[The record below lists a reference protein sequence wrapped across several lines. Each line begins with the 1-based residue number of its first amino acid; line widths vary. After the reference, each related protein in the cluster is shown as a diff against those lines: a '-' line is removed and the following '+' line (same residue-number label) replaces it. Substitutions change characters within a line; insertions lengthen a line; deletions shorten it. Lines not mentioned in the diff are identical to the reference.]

1 MKGHRP
7 GAGEAGL
14 HRHHRRARFR
24 LMTDLPVTCYGPEA
38 RNIHGIDESV
48 SIASMKRVATA
59 MAQFIVDWCGVAP
72 APR

>member
-1 MKGHRP
+1 
-7 GAGEAGL
+7 
-14 HRHHRRARFR
+14 
-24 LMTDLPVTCYGPEA
+24 MTDLPVTCYGPEA